1 MEILHNWLQATL
13 PTAKRPYGCGPRE
26 VEGEGEVEVE
36 KMRGKKNHAMGV
48 IECTY
53 YFGASN

>member
-1 MEILHNWLQATL
+1 MNSGGGGVE
-13 PTAKRPYGCGPRE
+13 GE

-53 YFGASN
+53 YFGESK